1 MASTKPSTK
10 VFYLG
15 FLPLVLASVLCFAAC
30 TESAPGP
37 SSNRYRYAQS
47 RSMANSNVDTWCI
60 AKPSTEE
67 KYLRNNIDFGCTQLG
82 VDCSPIARD
91 GSCFYPNTTY
101 AHASVVMNLHF
112 KAAGKHAWD
121 CYFNGTGLTTTSDPS
136 VGDCIYEL

>member
-1 MASTKPSTK
+1 MASTKTSTK
-10 VFYLG
+10 MFYLG

-47 RSMANSNVDTWCI
+47 RPIPT
-60 AKPSTEE
+60 
-67 KYLRNNIDFGCTQLG
+67 NNIDFGCTQLG

-101 AHASVVMNLHF
+101 AHASVVMKLHY
-112 KAAGKHAWD
+112 KAAA
-121 CYFNGTGLTTTSDPS
+121 